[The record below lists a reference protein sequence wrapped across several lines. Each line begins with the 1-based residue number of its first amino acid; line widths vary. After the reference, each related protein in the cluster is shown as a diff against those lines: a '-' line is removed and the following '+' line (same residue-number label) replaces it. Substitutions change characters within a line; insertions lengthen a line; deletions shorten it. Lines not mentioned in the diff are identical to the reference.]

1 MEELERKVRAHYNLS
16 GSEEVKKEESES
28 DLKLKP
34 EKTQRRNRDPDE
46 SYVYGKGMRR

>member
-1 MEELERKVRAHYNLS
+1 MMEELERKVRARYNLS

-34 EKTQRRNRDPDE
+34 EKTAKKE
-46 SYVYGKGMRR
+46 S